1 MATLFYMMKCGERR
15 GQKGRKNDQE
25 TTQKVKSKTQSKG
38 KNQNKKW
45 KDTGRRKGKWFK
57 NQ

>member
-38 KNQNKKW
+38 KNQNKK
-45 KDTGRRKGKWFK
+45 
-57 NQ
+57 

>member
-25 TTQKVKSKTQSKG
+25 TTQKSQKQNSKQGEK
-38 KNQNKKW
+38 
-45 KDTGRRKGKWFK
+45 
-57 NQ
+57 